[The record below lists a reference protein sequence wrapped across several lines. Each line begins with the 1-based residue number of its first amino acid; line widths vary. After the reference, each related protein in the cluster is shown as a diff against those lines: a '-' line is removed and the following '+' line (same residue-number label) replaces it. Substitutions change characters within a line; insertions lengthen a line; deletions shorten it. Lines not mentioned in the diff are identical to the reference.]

1 MIYPMRDIYTFWW
14 IFPFHSKNL
23 CILNSENKDVDKKHR
38 ERERPPSIYWPSISK
53 RNGCVLACV
62 YELFFSCHEN
72 NFALFSQKKNNKHR
86 NFKIH
91 GRCNAYSWLWLWSQ
105 VPRVLFSATNGDSY
119 QTMHRFLQNQSNKCI
134 TLYVTKAASSIT
146 ICTYTYVY
154 VSRDVRVS
162 LTSFCFD
169 FYFHFFYCPF

>member
-1 MIYPMRDIYTFWW
+1 MRDHLQSIDRQFQ
-14 IFPFHSKNL
+14 
-23 CILNSENKDVDKKHR
+23 SEMDVCLH
-38 ERERPPSIYWPSISK
+38 
-53 RNGCVLACV
+53 V
-62 YELFFSCHEN
+62 YMNFFFSYHEN

-146 ICTYTYVY
+146 ICTYTYHVMY
-154 VSRDVRVS
+154 VC
-162 LTSFCFD
+162 L
-169 FYFHFFYCPF
+169 